1 MILSMTGYGKAE
13 SQMENTKIVVELRGL
28 NSKSLDLSTR
38 LAPQLRNKELEIRTI
53 INQRLERG
61 KVDLSIQLESV
72 RITAGET
79 PASPVDVC
87 APGMAFT
94 PINKEAFAYYYKE
107 LRSLQAELGMS
118 EEGLTSAIL
127 RMPDVLR
134 VQEEGSISEEQWAVV
149 KETLMR
155 AIDHFIAFR
164 TQEGASLERMFT
176 EKLDGIAALLAEVEP
191 YEKSRVEKIRTHL
204 LGNLEKLGEDT
215 KQKIDM
221 NRLEQEMIY
230 YLEKLDINEEKV
242 RLRNHI
248 QYFRET
254 MQGNGSG
261 VGKKLGFI
269 AQEMGREINTLGSKS
284 NQSEMQIIVVKMK
297 DILEQIKEQV
307 LNVL

>member
-1 MILSMTGYGKAE
+1 MTGYGKAE
-13 SQMENTKIVVELRGL
+13 SQMENIKIVVELRGL

-38 LAPQLRNKELEIRTI
+38 MAPQLRNKELEIRTL

-72 RITAGET
+72 RTTAGET
-79 PASPVDVC
+79 PASPVASHVPC
-87 APGMAFT
+87 MAFT

-127 RMPDVLR
+127 RMPDVMR

-242 RLRNHI
+242 RLRQHCK
-248 QYFRET
+248 YFMET
-254 MQGNGSG
+254 IDNEAYP
-261 VGKKLGFI
+261 GKKLGFI
-269 AQEMGREINTLGSKS
+269 IQEMGREIHTTGSKA
-284 NQSEMQIIVVKMK
+284 NHAQIQQLVVKMK
-297 DILEQIKEQV
+297 DELEKIREQSMNIL
-307 LNVL
+307 